1 MTKEELENLKKT
13 KDVGEFIDFL
23 NKYGYKY
30 NNIGYDKWEPEIKEH
45 YIKNI
50 LETTEEAIE
59 EMQNI
64 IREYKDDEID

>member
-1 MTKEELENLKKT
+1 MTKEELESLKKT